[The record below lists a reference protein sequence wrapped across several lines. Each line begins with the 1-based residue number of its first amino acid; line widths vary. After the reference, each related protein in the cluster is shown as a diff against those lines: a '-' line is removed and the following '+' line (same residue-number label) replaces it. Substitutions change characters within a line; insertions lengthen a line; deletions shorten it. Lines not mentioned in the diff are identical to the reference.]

1 MKIKTAKIELNRKEL
16 MLLINLINDNLDSIS
31 NDREKISI
39 SDISSKL
46 CRGIHELSVQ
56 LIEHKTGENNG
67 EET

>member
-46 CRGIHELSVQ
+46 CRGIHDLSVQ
-56 LIEHKTGENNG
+56 LIEHKVGENNG